1 MITYSAINVNHAIL
15 ASNPFWQ
22 AYVLSDWLGKLIFI
36 ALYLL
41 SIISWIVLL
50 YKFRQIYVARNL
62 SRRFRGELFKNNA
75 NILQQTAALS
85 KGPENPFLLLFTAL
99 KKHSIELLNKNR
111 HYAAAALPPP
121 GAEESGSGGAALPV
135 YLSPSDVD
143 FVQAHLGS
151 VAAGELQQL
160 DRNLFILST
169 TVSLAPFLGLLGT
182 VWGILVT
189 FSALQNAGA
198 AAASNQVVLGGLS
211 LALATTVLGLL
222 DAIPALIGY
231 NYLKNEIRSFE
242 IEMESFS
249 TEILAAIEMNY
260 RKVDGV

>member
-36 ALYLL
+36 ALYGL

-62 SRRFRGELFKNNA
+62 SRRFREELFKNSS
-75 NILQQTAALS
+75 NILQQTVQLS
-85 KGPENPFLLLFTAL
+85 KGPENPFLFLFTVL

-111 HYAAAALPPP
+111 RYAATLPLPP
-121 GAEESGSGGAALPV
+121 EESGGAALPV

-151 VAAGELQQL
+151 VAASELQQL

-242 IEMESFS
+242 IEIESFS